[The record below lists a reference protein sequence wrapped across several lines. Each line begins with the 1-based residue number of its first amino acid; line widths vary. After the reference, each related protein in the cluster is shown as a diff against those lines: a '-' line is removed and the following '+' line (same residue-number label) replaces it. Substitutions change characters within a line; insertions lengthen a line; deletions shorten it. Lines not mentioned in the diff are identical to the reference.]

1 MFTPLWPAGIELC
14 CLMGVIPVFWEWV
27 LWDGFITRVQFLWL
41 FRNDIVASL
50 CPYMGRSLWPI
61 SAGFLC
67 AVWSQY
73 LFYCC
78 CSFSTS
84 LPRPQPCVSLSEW
97 VRSTAPLIPGP
108 LNKKCKKYKHSRE
121 GSSWTWGSCSAY
133 FEILAIERRWR
144 CSQNV
149 WQLFP
154 SIHWTLSSRERI
166 PVRCHFTAKHSSA
179 TVCSSHSRPYVPPGC
194 YPVLRTP
201 QPLLPILYRLKENP
215 KGLGHNGGKWKST
228 VFSFYL
234 SFLGL
239 IFCFLVV
246 LISAI
251 CNSYI

>member
-108 LNKKCKKYKHSRE
+108 LNKKCKKIQAFQRGLFMNLRIVFGLFWDFGHWEKMTLFSER
-121 GSSWTWGSCSAY
+121 
-133 FEILAIERRWR
+133 LA
-144 CSQNV
+144 
-149 WQLFP
+149 
-154 SIHWTLSSRERI
+154 T
-166 PVRCHFTAKHSSA
+166 
-179 TVCSSHSRPYVPPGC
+179 
-194 YPVLRTP
+194 
-201 QPLLPILYRLKENP
+201 
-215 KGLGHNGGKWKST
+215 
-228 VFSFYL
+228 FSFYTL
-234 SFLGL
+234 
-239 IFCFLVV
+239 
-246 LISAI
+246 
-251 CNSYI
+251 NSS